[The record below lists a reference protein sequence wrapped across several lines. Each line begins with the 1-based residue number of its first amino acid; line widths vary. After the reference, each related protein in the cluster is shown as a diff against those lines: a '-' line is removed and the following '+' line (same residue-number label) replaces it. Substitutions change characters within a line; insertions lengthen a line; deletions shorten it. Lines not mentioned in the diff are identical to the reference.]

1 MDKELAIAQLQSKSM
16 VLGLILTFFLGGFGL
31 FYIGFIWGL
40 IGSITMILLWATV
53 FFGGI
58 LSAGILAPFLAFI
71 VGLFHI
77 IGMIIVTVSIN
88 NYNKRL
94 LMNAINRS

>member
-77 IGMIIVTVSIN
+77 IGMIIVAVSIN